1 MGNTC
6 ILTFSGTGPLAPP
19 FNGTYLCWNGP
30 YMKSRLYQRCHYCI
44 IVAILAEYFRLLHH
58 GVEVGRSE
66 DLVTTV
72 TFEAP
77 FVHRFPICH
86 HITFLAVKS
95 LFKYLHICK
104 TYHLNICSLQA
115 GHFCEGGLTDCHGIF
130 LFMENRKQASFLPAT
145 SNINFTNF
153 LQRQKSK
160 HMDIYIC
167 TQTHSSSVVIFH

>member
-6 ILTFSGTGPLAPP
+6 ILTFSGTGPLEPP

-77 FVHRFPICH
+77 FMHRFPICH
-86 HITFLAVKS
+86 HITFLTVKS
-95 LFKYLHICK
+95 LFKYFYIFARLSPEYLFFTSWTFLWRGAHWLPR
-104 TYHLNICSLQA
+104 HLAIYEKQ
-115 GHFCEGGLTDCHGIF
+115 ETGIIF
-130 LFMENRKQASFLPAT
+130 T
-145 SNINFTNF
+145 SNKQYQ
-153 LQRQKSK
+153 L
-160 HMDIYIC
+160 Y
-167 TQTHSSSVVIFH
+167 

>member
-6 ILTFSGTGPLAPP
+6 ILTFSGTGPLEPP

-95 LFKYLHICK
+95 PFKYLHICK
-104 TYHLNICSLQA
+104 TITWIFVLYKLDIFVKGGSLIATASCYLWKTGNRHHFYQQQA
-115 GHFCEGGLTDCHGIF
+115 ISTLLISYSVKSQNTWTFTYAHKHI
-130 LFMENRKQASFLPAT
+130 LP
-145 SNINFTNF
+145 
-153 LQRQKSK
+153 
-160 HMDIYIC
+160 
-167 TQTHSSSVVIFH
+167 V